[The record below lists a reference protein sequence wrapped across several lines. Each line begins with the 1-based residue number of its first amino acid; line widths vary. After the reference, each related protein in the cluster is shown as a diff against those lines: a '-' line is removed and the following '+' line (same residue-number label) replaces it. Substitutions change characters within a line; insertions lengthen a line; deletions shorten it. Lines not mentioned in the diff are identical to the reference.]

1 MSEAI
6 LSIIASCALLVL
18 SQLSPGPDIFY
29 VLRTA
34 LARGY
39 RAAIAVATGIN
50 IGFCIQA
57 IIVCTVGTR
66 IAEQSWSCWVLAA
79 AGLWMLHLARC
90 IMPPDRIRRHLR
102 ERREQRE
109 RLSAC
114 TAPVTC
120 TPEGS
125 VGHAVSAGAEDM
137 AEAEGHALRSNAR
150 EDLSSAEACALGGEA
165 ALPGAETPG
174 EPGEFG
180 EPGGFGEFDAHG
192 AGAEEDIPESL
203 PRLLLRGFL
212 CNILNVKC
220 MLFIAGISI
229 SAVTRYS
236 PQFPWFTPALII
248 AMLVAAQCGWMLWS
262 GLMQLPTLRRL
273 YARGSFAIDAAFA
286 VLLCLFGLAL
296 FIPLA
301 EAGLSLIF

>member
-6 LSIIASCALLVL
+6 LSIAASCALLIV

-39 RAAIAVATGIN
+39 RAAVAVATGIN

-66 IAEQSWSCWVLAA
+66 IAEQSWSYWVLAA

-90 IMPPDRIRRHLR
+90 IMPPDRIRRHRLNR
-102 ERREQRE
+102 DNNGRGNAGGKIRADGSVNKNPPTDATFPTNAEAAFPGNSGNH
-109 RLSAC
+109 LSA
-114 TAPVTC
+114 PI
-120 TPEGS
+120 
-125 VGHAVSAGAEDM
+125 
-137 AEAEGHALRSNAR
+137 
-150 EDLSSAEACALGGEA
+150 
-165 ALPGAETPG
+165 PG
-174 EPGEFG
+174 ETATGSES
-180 EPGGFGEFDAHG
+180 
-192 AGAEEDIPESL
+192 DIPESL

-220 MLFIAGISI
+220 MLFIAGLSI

-236 PQFPWFTPALII
+236 PQYAWFTPALII
-248 AMLVAAQCGWMLWS
+248 AMLLAAQSGWMLWS

-273 YARGSFAIDAAFA
+273 YAKGSFAIDAAFA
-286 VLLCLFGLAL
+286 LLLCLFGLAL
-296 FIPLA
+296 LIPLA
-301 EAGLSLIF
+301 EAGLKLIF

>member
-6 LSIIASCALLVL
+6 LSIIASCALLVV

-90 IMPPDRIRRHLR
+90 IMPPDRIRRHRR
-102 ERREQRE
+102 ERRG
-109 RLSAC
+109 AC
-114 TAPVTC
+114 TATAAC

-125 VGHAVSAGAEDM
+125 SGHDVGPDADGIAAT
-137 AEAEGHALRSNAR
+137 EGDALRSNGR
-150 EDLSSAEACALGGEA
+150 EPLPGDTLKGENACTLGGEA
-165 ALPGAETPG
+165 ALPGVSMPG
-174 EPGEFG
+174 GNTLGASGEFG
-180 EPGGFGEFDAHG
+180 AHG
-192 AGAEEDIPESL
+192 VADEEDIPESL

-236 PQFPWFTPALII
+236 PQYSWFTAALII
-248 AMLVAAQCGWMLWS
+248 AMLFAAQCGWMLWS
-262 GLMQLPTLRRL
+262 SLMQLPTLRRL

-296 FIPLA
+296 LIPLA

>member
-6 LSIIASCALLVL
+6 LSIIASCALLVV

-79 AGLWMLHLARC
+79 AGLWMLHLARS

-102 ERREQRE
+102 ERRAQRE

-125 VGHAVSAGAEDM
+125 VGHGDGPGAEDM
-137 AEAEGHALRSNAR
+137 AETGGSALRSNGR

-165 ALPGAETPG
+165 GLPGLETLGGNAPG
-174 EPGEFG
+174 GSDEFG
-180 EPGGFGEFDAHG
+180 AHG
-192 AGAEEDIPESL
+192 ATGEEDIPESL

-229 SAVTRYS
+229 SAVTRYA

-248 AMLVAAQCGWMLWS
+248 AMLLAAQCGWMLWS

-301 EAGLSLIF
+301 EAGLNLIF